1 MIAKTKREIYFEKLE
16 KQIQNG
22 RDIAKKLME

>member
-1 MIAKTKREIYFEKLE
+1 MKLKTNRELYFEKLE

-22 RDIAKKLME
+22 RDLAKKLME